1 MKGLLIA
8 ALPDGSLEQATFE
21 LFERA
26 NLPVYRRMPR
36 NYTVEIGGGDI
47 FSKGVIMR
55 PQVIPD
61 LVSRGDYDV
70 GFCGEDCVFE
80 SGSSVEVVC
89 RLAYSKV
96 TSCAVKVVLFTH
108 AENPVEKA
116 EDVPPQSTIV
126 SEHPNCTR
134 AHFQQL
140 GIPVTVLQWPGKTE
154 SAVSSG
160 TYAYGVCVSETHNTL
175 TTNKLKVIGELFESH
190 TVLIASPKALEDKA
204 KKETI
209 RLLELLLCGTLE
221 SRDMVMLFMNVPVA
235 VKKTI
240 LGLLPALQQPTVSP
254 LVNDGF
260 VAINTVVS
268 IEKVNDVI
276 KNVLQAGAQ
285 GVIQVPVTKLIRSW

>member
-1 MKGLLIA
+1 
-8 ALPDGSLEQATFE
+8 
-21 LFERA
+21 
-26 NLPVYRRMPR
+26 
-36 NYTVEIGGGDI
+36 
-47 FSKGVIMR
+47 
-55 PQVIPD
+55 
-61 LVSRGDYDV
+61 
-70 GFCGEDCVFE
+70 
-80 SGSSVEVVC
+80 
-89 RLAYSKV
+89 
-96 TSCAVKVVLFTH
+96 
-108 AENPVEKA
+108 
-116 EDVPPQSTIV
+116 
-126 SEHPNCTR
+126 
-134 AHFQQL
+134 
-140 GIPVTVLQWPGKTE
+140 
-154 SAVSSG
+154 
-160 TYAYGVCVSETHNTL
+160 VCVSETHNTL